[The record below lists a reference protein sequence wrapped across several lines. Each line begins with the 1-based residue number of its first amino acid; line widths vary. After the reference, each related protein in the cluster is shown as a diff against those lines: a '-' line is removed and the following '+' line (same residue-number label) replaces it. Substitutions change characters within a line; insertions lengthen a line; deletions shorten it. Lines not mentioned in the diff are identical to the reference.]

1 MNEDIGFELDSEVEP
16 SFTLTCI
23 STGGPATTVTW
34 STESGVELREQ
45 QTVLT
50 DAATAEYTHMLNVT
64 GRHGGNY
71 TCTVSNSAPSE
82 DTASIVVTGTY
93 TQLTSFMLQISH
105 LFTVASAPTDL
116 KVVQEGLTSV
126 RVSWT
131 PPDPL
136 GDTTGYRI
144 YYTNGSGGAVGT
156 EDVGDPRST
165 EFLVQGLVSGSSYS
179 VSLQATSQHIPSE
192 LLSQSL
198 QLVAGMM

>member
-16 SFTLTCI
+16 SFALTCI

-34 STESGVELREQ
+34 SNESGVELREQ

-105 LFTVASAPTDL
+105 PFHSC
-116 KVVQEGLTSV
+116 
-126 RVSWT
+126 
-131 PPDPL
+131 
-136 GDTTGYRI
+136 I
-144 YYTNGSGGAVGT
+144 GS
-156 EDVGDPRST
+156 
-165 EFLVQGLVSGSSYS
+165 
-179 VSLQATSQHIPSE
+179 H
-192 LLSQSL
+192 
-198 QLVAGMM
+198 